1 MIHSWGML
9 SEMLGSET
17 RLLYEM
23 NIIVTEML
31 VLGLAWETCT
41 TQFLNHFFYMRDTSR
56 VKPSKEAPA
65 RGWSDCAR
73 RGQETEHQGH
83 RWYRYRIDLMKNVH
97 EEK

>member
-1 MIHSWGML
+1 
-9 SEMLGSET
+9 
-17 RLLYEM
+17 
-23 NIIVTEML
+23 
-31 VLGLAWETCT
+31 
-41 TQFLNHFFYMRDTSR
+41 MRDTSR

-83 RWYRYRIDLMKNVH
+83 QGYRYRIDLMKNVH